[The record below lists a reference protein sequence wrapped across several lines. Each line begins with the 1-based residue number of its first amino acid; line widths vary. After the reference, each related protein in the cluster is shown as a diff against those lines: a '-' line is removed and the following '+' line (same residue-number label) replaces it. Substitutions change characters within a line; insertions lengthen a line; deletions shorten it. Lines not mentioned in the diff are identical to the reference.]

1 MRRQL
6 RLLLASIVL
15 CSTTIAWAQDQCKV
29 VGWATQNGGVTGGG
43 SATPKVVSTY
53 ADLKSALTT
62 ASVKVVHVQGT
73 ITFPNS
79 GRITIQDQTGKTIIG
94 LPGSKMVSIDRS
106 KEGSGIFYIKRCNNF
121 VMRNLTF
128 EGTGAYDT
136 DGNDNLTLDN
146 CQNFWIDHCD
156 FRDGTDGNFDIK
168 NQSDYISVTW
178 CKFSYAKPPIAGG
191 SGGSNDHRYSNLIG
205 SSDGATNDQN
215 KLNVTFQYCWWAQ
228 GCVERMPRVRFG
240 KVHVVNSL
248 FNSTVSKNC
257 IRAGYKANL
266 LIENNVFI
274 GVKTPI
280 DLYQNNFTAVTARNN
295 LFTNTSGNTSGNG
308 TAFTPPYSLT
318 IVPASNVQSLVTN
331 AECGAGATLDGPD
344 QCGCGTPANVSPKAI
359 VTVSASSVCVGDKL
373 FLNVNGTDS
382 DGTVTKVELYNGST
396 LLGSANTGTYSLEYT
411 PTTAGSL
418 SIKAVATDN
427 AGAKGESS
435 VSSITVTALPTAS
448 IVAASNSFC
457 EGGSLQLT
465 ASDGTAYVWRNGSN
479 QVGTGSTY
487 TAYSAGAYTVEV
499 SNSNGCKATS
509 DVKQITVNPLPAA
522 LIQTSAWNTCEG
534 ESLVLTTGSGVS
546 YKWFNGS
553 NQIGNSAS
561 YIVYTTGNYS
571 VEITD
576 ANGCSATS
584 PATHITVHPLP
595 SASIISAEDSFCE
608 GTSMVLTAS
617 SGVSFQWFK
626 ETTAVGTGANYTV
639 TSGGSYTVEVTD
651 GNGCKAI
658 SAPAVIEE
666 LPLVVWYEDRDNDGL
681 GEASATLLACTQ
693 PAGYVATSGDE
704 CPNDPNKS
712 APGNCG
718 CNHTEAECVT
728 SVRGTTSALLHV
740 SPVPFDNVTSISLD
754 NNSTIE
760 SVTIL
765 SASGAVVEKISEIH
779 SNELLIGE
787 SLAPGLYSVIIQ
799 TETEV
804 ILTKIIKR

>member
-344 QCGCGTPANVSPKAI
+344 QCGCGTPANVSPK
-359 VTVSASSVCVGDKL
+359 VTLIVSASSVCVGEKL
-373 FLNVNGTDS
+373 TLHANATDT
-382 DGTVTKVELYNGST
+382 DGTVTKVELYNDST
-396 LLGSANTGTYSLEYT
+396 LLGAANAATYSLEYT
-411 PTTAGSL
+411 PATAGSL

-427 AGAKGESS
+427 VGAKGASS
-435 VSSITVTALPTAS
+435 VSTVTVAALPTAS
-448 IVAASNSFC
+448 ITAASNAFC
-457 EGGSLQLT
+457 EGASLVLT
-465 ASDGTAYVWRNGSN
+465 ASGGIAYVWKNG
-479 QVGTGSTY
+479 GSMAGNSASY
-487 TAYSAGAYTVEV
+487 TAYSAGDYT
-499 SNSNGCKATS
+499 
-509 DVKQITVNPLPAA
+509 
-522 LIQTSAWNTCEG
+522 
-534 ESLVLTTGSGVS
+534 
-546 YKWFNGS
+546 
-553 NQIGNSAS
+553 
-561 YIVYTTGNYS
+561 

-576 ANGCSATS
+576 TNGCSATS
-584 PATHITVHPLP
+584 PVTHISVHPLP
-595 SASIISAEDSFCE
+595 TAAINSAGDSFCE
-608 GTSMVLTAS
+608 GASLVLTAG
-617 SGVSFQWFK
+617 SGVSYQWFK
-626 ETTAVGTGANYTV
+626 EGTAVGAGTSYTA
-639 TSGGSYTVEVTD
+639 TSEGSYTVEVTD
-651 GNGCKAI
+651 GNGCKAT
-658 SAPAVIEE
+658 SAPTLIKE
-666 LPLVVWYEDRDNDGL
+666 LPLVVWYEDSDNDGL
-681 GEASATLLACTQ
+681 GDASATLRSCTQ
-693 PAGYVATSGDE
+693 PEGYVASAGDE
-704 CPNDPNKS
+704 CPNDPNKF

-718 CNHTEAECVT
+718 CNYSETSCIT
-728 SVRGTTSALLHV
+728 SVTGTTTADLHV
-740 SPVPFDNVTSISLD
+740 SPVPFDDVTSITID
-754 NNSTIE
+754 HNTIE

-765 SASGAVVEKISEIH
+765 SASGAEVYKRTGVH
-779 SNELLIGE
+779 SNMVRIGE
-787 SLAPGLYSVIIQ
+787 SLAPGLYLVVVQ
-799 TETEV
+799 TTTEV
-804 ILTKIIKR
+804 IRTTIIKK